1 MVSYD
6 EYWDVKRQ
14 IAFQRQRMDECWIE
28 LESATSWEE
37 IQEIS
42 GRLSEHGLE
51 YKRLKK
57 ELSLMESNLTPR
69 RISGSV
75 SP

>member
-6 EYWDVKRQ
+6 EYWDVKLQ

-42 GRLSEHGLE
+42 GRLSECGLE

-57 ELSLMESNLTPR
+57 ELSLIESSLTPR

-75 SP
+75 